1 METAAPYFSCGEA
14 MIHQMPRQRG
24 ISAAAAISDKALLAK
39 QQHHLPGSVRRRD
52 LDGIT
57 IRPESNVK
65 NRSVSTPAMAARKL
79 GGGRILGSGKSLA
92 PPNTTSHARSSSL
105 LSIGESVVSADS
117 TVSTPLGTSP
127 LKDSG
132 NDLGSRVS
140 LDSRNDGN
148 AANAGST
155 KLICPICDEEMVR
168 FQAPCSSH
176 PTNVLDR

>member
-1 METAAPYFSCGEA
+1 MN
-14 MIHQMPRQRG
+14 HQVPRERG
-24 ISAAAAISDKALLAK
+24 IPTGGAISDKAFLAR

-52 LDGIT
+52 PDGIT
-57 IRPESNVK
+57 IRPESNAK
-65 NRSVSTPAMAARKL
+65 YRAVSTPAMAARKL

-92 PPNTTSHARSSSL
+92 PPNTSSHTRSSSL
-105 LSIGESVVSADS
+105 LSIGESVASVDS

-148 AANAGST
+148 AANTGST
-155 KLICPICDEEMVR
+155 KLVCPICNEEMVR
-168 FQAPCSSH
+168 FQAPGSRH
-176 PTNVLDR
+176 ATKVPDR

>member
-1 METAAPYFSCGEA
+1 
-14 MIHQMPRQRG
+14 MIQQVPRERG
-24 ISAAAAISDKALLAK
+24 ISAGASISDKALLAR

-52 LDGIT
+52 PDGIT

-65 NRSVSTPAMAARKL
+65 NRAVSTPAMAARKL

-92 PPNTTSHARSSSL
+92 PPNTSSHTRSSSL
-105 LSIGESVVSADS
+105 LSVGESVVSVDS
-117 TVSTPLGTSP
+117 NVSTPLGTSP

-148 AANAGST
+148 AANTGST
-155 KLICPICDEEMVR
+155 KLICPICNEEMVR
-168 FQAPCSSH
+168 SQAPGSRH
-176 PTNVLDR
+176 PTNVPDR